1 MLRRAGGL
9 RIMWMDAIVIGS
21 GPNGLTAAAT
31 LARRGWKV
39 LVLEAQNRPGG
50 ACYSVEGTLPGYI
63 HDVGAAFFPFA
74 DDSPAF
80 RDLDLTGAGLRWV
93 NAPRESCHPAP
104 DGSSVAV
111 SRDIEQSAI
120 SFGEDGPAWRRLAL
134 WRQAMGG
141 RLTAALLGPLPG
153 FGAALRLGPYHLAW
167 LMRVGIGSTASF
179 ALRHFRTEAARRVVP
194 AMGLHVDLGPDD
206 FAGAGLG
213 LVLALLASDPGFRIP
228 VGGARSITQAL
239 IRRLEEAGGAVR
251 LNARAERILVRCGR
265 PVAVRTQ
272 AGDEIAVDRAVLAD
286 VGPPAL
292 VGRLL
297 EECPAAAAMRR
308 RMRRF
313 RYGWGTFKMD
323 WALSGPVPW
332 RSAEARESAVIHA
345 GDSLADLRVFTRQVR
360 AGQLPDN
367 PYLVIGQQS
376 LADPSRAPAGY
387 HTLWAYSRV
396 PSVIEG
402 GWAACREAFADRI
415 ERRLEGLAPGFQGL
429 IRARAIFSPN
439 DLETLDENLVGGD
452 LGGGSAHIDQ
462 QLFFRPAFPYFGYR
476 MPVRGLYLASAS
488 AHPGA
493 GVHGACGYN
502 AALAALRDAAG

>member
-1 MLRRAGGL
+1 
-9 RIMWMDAIVIGS
+9 MDAIVIGS

-39 LVLEAQNRPGG
+39 LVLEAKARPGG
-50 ACYSVEGTLPGYI
+50 ACYSVEGTLPGYV

-80 RDLDLTGAGLRWV
+80 RDLDLIGAGLRWV

-104 DGSSVAV
+104 DGSSVAI
-111 SRDIEQSAI
+111 SRDPEQSAI
-120 SFGEDGPAWRRLAL
+120 SFGEDEPAWRRLAL
-134 WRQAMGG
+134 WRRAMGD

-167 LMRVGIGSTASF
+167 LMREGLGTTASF
-179 ALRHFRTEAARRVVP
+179 ALRHFKTEAARRVVP
-194 AMGLHVDLGPDD
+194 ALALHVDLGPDD
-206 FAGAGLG
+206 LAGAGLG
-213 LVLALLASDPGFRIP
+213 MVLALLASGPGFRIP
-228 VGGARSITQAL
+228 VGGARSIAHAL

-251 LNARAERILVRCGR
+251 LNARAERIVVRNGR
-265 PVAVRTQ
+265 AVAVRVQ
-272 AGDEIAVDRAVLAD
+272 GGDEIPVSRAVLAD

-292 VGRLL
+292 VHRLL
-297 EECPAAAAMRR
+297 EDGPAPAAMRR

-332 RSAEARESAVIHA
+332 TSAEARESAVVHA
-345 GDSLADLRVFTRQVR
+345 GDSLADLRAFTRQVR
-360 AGQLPDN
+360 AGRLPDN

-376 LADPSRAPAGY
+376 LADPSRAPVGC

-396 PSVIEG
+396 PSAVEG
-402 GWAACREAFADRI
+402 GWTARREAFADRI
-415 ERRLEGLAPGFQGL
+415 ERRLEGLAPGFRGL
-429 IRARAIFSPN
+429 VRARAIFAPD
-439 DLETLDENLVGGD
+439 DLQAMDENLVGGD
-452 LGGGSAHIDQ
+452 LGGGSADIDQ

-502 AALAALRDAAG
+502 AALAAMRDERAV